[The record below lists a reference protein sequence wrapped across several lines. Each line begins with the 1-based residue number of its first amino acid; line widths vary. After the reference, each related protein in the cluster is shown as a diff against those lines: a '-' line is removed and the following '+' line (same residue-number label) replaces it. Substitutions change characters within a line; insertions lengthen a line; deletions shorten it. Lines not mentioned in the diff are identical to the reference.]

1 MKILEISRRLW
12 HLTVR
17 LLPLGTIVA
26 LSTAFA
32 QIPAPCTIAT
42 IAGGGIAYSGDGGSA
57 SDAEF
62 QYVAD
67 ILFDD
72 EGNLFIADFGNHTVR
87 KVDAGGITTV
97 AGVGTPGFSGDGEPA
112 TSTELDE
119 PRAIALDPTGNLYI
133 FDSDNARIRKVDTN
147 GVITTIAGNGTYG
160 FSGDGGP
167 AVEAQ
172 FGTEGRIMTCPLK
185 TNPNLERESKDSG
198 VCKEAGNDEEA
209 IHERTDYP
217 QAEGNRS

>member
-1 MKILEISRRLW
+1 MKSLEISRRLW
-12 HLTVR
+12 RLTVR

-32 QIPAPCTIAT
+32 QIPAPCTIET

-87 KVDAGGITTV
+87 KVDTGGIITTV
-97 AGVGTPGFSGDGEPA
+97 AAVGTP
-112 TSTELDE
+112 
-119 PRAIALDPTGNLYI
+119 
-133 FDSDNARIRKVDTN
+133 
-147 GVITTIAGNGTYG
+147 G

-172 FGTEGRIMTCPLK
+172 FGTEGRITVGLDGALYLVDKWNHRVRRIEIGGSIRTVVGTGP
-185 TNPNLERESKDSG
+185 TTSRTGSREIF
-198 VCKEAGNDEEA
+198 AGDGGPSEDA
-209 IHERTDYP
+209 FLSAPRDLAFDI
-217 QAEGNRS
+217 EGRLLIADTENQRIQE